1 MIPEPEVKTPEAKS
15 PADNPHHIAAW
26 KVVLACVL
34 AAAVVADCTI
44 VVAKM
49 DFFA

>member
-1 MIPEPEVKTPEAKS
+1 MKSNPSEVGAGAEG
-15 PADNPHHIAAW
+15 
-26 KVVLACVL
+26 LE